1 MGDGRLTTYVHRLS
15 DGIGGLA
22 ELGGKGASLVRLVD
36 ARLPVPDGF
45 CVTTA
50 AYRAFTAEGRMPEQV
65 AAEVVEAYH
74 RLGSPAVAVRSSATA
89 EDLPDASF
97 AGQQDSFLNI
107 TGDEELLDAVCRCWA
122 SLGNE
127 RAVAYRRR
135 HGIASDGLALAVVV
149 QRLVDADAA
158 GILFTADP
166 VTGDPSWIEINAGW
180 GLGEAVVGGQVTPD
194 AFTVDRKLAP
204 GGPPGGQPQDGDD
217 GAHG

>member
-1 MGDGRLTTYVHRLS
+1 VGDGRLTTYVRRLT
-15 DGIGGLA
+15 DGVGSRA
-22 ELGGKGASLVRLVD
+22 ELGGKGASLVRLV
-36 ARLPVPDGF
+36 AAGLPVPDGF
-45 CVTTA
+45 CVTIA
-50 AYRAFTAEGRMPEQV
+50 AYHAFAAVGRMPEQV

-74 RLGSPAVAVRSSATA
+74 RLGSPAVAVRSSASA

-97 AGQQDSFLNI
+97 AGQQDTVLNV
-107 TGDEELLDAVCRCWA
+107 TGDKDLLDAVCRCWA

-135 HGIASDGLALAVVV
+135 HEIDSDGLAMAVVV

-194 AFTVDRKLAP
+194 SFTVDRS
-204 GGPPGGQPQDGDD
+204 
-217 GAHG
+217 